1 MKNIKNKQFTALSQ
15 KQLSKIKGGGSAPK
29 PKGQDADNEEGG

>member
-15 KQLSKIKGGGSAPK
+15 KQLSKIKGGVSAPK
-29 PKGQDADNEEGG
+29 PKPNQGNTNEGA